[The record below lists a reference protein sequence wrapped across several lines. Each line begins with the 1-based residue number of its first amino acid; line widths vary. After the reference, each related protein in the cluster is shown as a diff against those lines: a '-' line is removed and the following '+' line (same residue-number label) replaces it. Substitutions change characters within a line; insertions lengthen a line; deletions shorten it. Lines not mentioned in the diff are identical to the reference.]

1 MDIIHNLKPQNHLQ
15 ACTLTWTN
23 SPPNPS
29 PAVLCNTYIKFVP
42 AGLMYLPVEPI
53 LTLQTLLRDEL

>member
-15 ACTLTWTN
+15 ACTLVWTN

-29 PAVLCNTYIKFVP
+29 PEVLCNTYIKFVP
-42 AGLMYLPVEPI
+42 TGLMHLPAKPI
-53 LTLQTLLRDEL
+53 LTLQTWLREEL